1 MATKPQAWKNPDTT
15 RETPAARLKVMSRV
29 PGAVF
34 TVQTPYQLSL
44 DCEDDG
50 AFIEATT
57 RAIAAA
63 KIIGLNLGIID
74 NGRHAVLTLTKEV
87 CAWCPAVPGAPKET
101 GPHISHSICPECVTA
116 LGV

>member
-1 MATKPQAWKNPDTT
+1 MPKPAQAWKHPNPT

-29 PGAVF
+29 PGAAF
-34 TVQTPYQLSL
+34 TVQTDYQLSL
-44 DCEDDG
+44 DTEDDG
-50 AFIEATT
+50 AFVEATS

-63 KIIGLNLGIID
+63 KIMGLTLGIID
-74 NGRHAVLTLTKEV
+74 NGRHAVLTLVKEI

-101 GPHISHSICPECVTA
+101 GPHISHSICEGCVKA